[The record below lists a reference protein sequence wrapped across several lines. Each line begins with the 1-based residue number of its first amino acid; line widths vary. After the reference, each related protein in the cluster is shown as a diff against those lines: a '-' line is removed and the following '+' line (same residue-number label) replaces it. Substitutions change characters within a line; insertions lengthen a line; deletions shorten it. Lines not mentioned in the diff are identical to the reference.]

1 MKKILSLLFSALILS
16 SFSLAASAVET
27 DQVVEYLAEGSYF
40 VTEIENESPGI
51 SLFSSSVTK
60 SKTRT
65 HYSASGSA
73 QWYVKVTGTFTYG
86 DDSSKC
92 TSASVSARSYV
103 SNWSISS
110 KSSSKS
116 GNKATA
122 TATADQLVQGQVLRS
137 VTDSVTLTCSSTGVF
152 S

>member
-1 MKKILSLLFSALILS
+1 MKKILSLTFSVLILS
-16 SFSLAASAVET
+16 SFLLAALATET
-27 DQVVEYLAEGSYF
+27 DRVVVYLDDGSYY
-40 VTEIENESPGI
+40 VTEIEDESPLI
-51 SLFSSSVTK
+51 LRLSSSVTK

-86 DDSSKC
+86 NGSSKC
-92 TSASVSARSYV
+92 TSASVNAGSYV
-103 SNWSISS
+103 SGWSISN

-116 GNKATA
+116 GSTATA
-122 TATADQLVQGQVLRS
+122 TATAKQIRLGEVINTI
-137 VTDSVTLTCSSTGVF
+137 TDSVTLTCSATGDF